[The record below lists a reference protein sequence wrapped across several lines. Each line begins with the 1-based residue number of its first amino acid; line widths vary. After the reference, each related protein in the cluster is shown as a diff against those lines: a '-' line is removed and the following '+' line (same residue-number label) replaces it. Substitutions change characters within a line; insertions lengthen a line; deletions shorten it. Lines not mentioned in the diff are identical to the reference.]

1 MAKTRGAKAGV
12 LEDGT
17 LMLFGVIGDEFDG
30 LTDKAVVEGIR
41 SLGKVEEI
49 EVLINSPG
57 GGVLHG
63 LAIYHELATNPAK
76 INVEIAG
83 VAASMASAIA
93 MAGDHI
99 RIAKNGHV
107 MIHDPWNVAV
117 GNSEELR
124 KAADLLDEYGT
135 SLAEIYAERT
145 GLPEDEIRE
154 MMTEETWMTA
164 EEAKAKGFVDE
175 IIEAAEPE
183 AFADL
188 DISELAAVP
197 AALVSQIR
205 EGKKMARD
213 KGKKKNAPAPA
224 DAGTDPN
231 PDAGT
236 DAGGTASRFHLAADA
251 RKAAQEA
258 VAAERERVRE
268 IRGLAQRHSLPE
280 TWAAT
285 RIDAGDDIG
294 DARVSALEELAKRTS
309 SGGPSGVPAGVG
321 IGTDERDKWLEGM
334 ADWLTVKAGY
344 ARLIEQ
350 HTEKR
355 PDPGQFRGMSLLD
368 IAREALHNAGVS
380 TRGLPPLEI
389 ARLAVSPR
397 AADPGLG
404 TTSDF
409 PILLENVLHKMLQ
422 AAYDTAPDQW
432 RAVAATG
439 SVMDFR
445 NHPRLRLGSLSRL
458 DKILESGEFRQLHFP
473 DAEKEVIKA
482 ETFGNLVG
490 LTRQAIVN
498 DDLDGFSRLTVMLG
512 RAAARSIEID
522 LFALFEL
529 NSGLGPTM
537 ADGNALFDAAHNNID
552 GTGGAPSV
560 TRFEAMRVLMAQQQD
575 PDNNDFLNL
584 RPDVFVGPIGLGAAA
599 RTAIEAQFDFDA
611 GGTNPQFMKPNIV
624 RDLLSTIVDTPRLSG
639 TRYYLLADPGI
650 APVFEVV
657 FLQGMESPQIE
668 VQEGFD
674 YDGVRWR
681 IRHDY
686 GVGATDF
693 RGAVTNA
700 GA

>member
-1 MAKTRGAKAGV
+1 MAKTRGVKAGV

-17 LMLFGVIGDEFDG
+17 VMLFGVIGDEFDG
-30 LTDKAVVEGIR
+30 LTDNAVVEGIK
-41 SLGKVEEI
+41 SLGEVDEI

-57 GGVLHG
+57 GDVYQG

-76 INVEIAG
+76 VNVEIAG

-93 MAGDHI
+93 MAGDII

-117 GNSEELR
+117 GDAEELR
-124 KAADLLDEYGT
+124 KAADLLDEFGT
-135 SLAEIYAERT
+135 SLAQIYAERT
-145 GLPEDEIRE
+145 GIPEDEIRE
-154 MMTEETWMTA
+154 MMAAETWMTA

-205 EGKKMARD
+205 EGKKMARS
-213 KGKKKNAPAPA
+213 KGKKNNTPTP
-224 DAGTDPN
+224 TPSTPDPK
-231 PDAGT
+231 PEPTGDT
-236 DAGGTASRFHLAADA
+236 PPRFQLAADA
-251 RKAAQEA
+251 RKVADEA

-268 IRGLAQRHSLPE
+268 IRGLAQRHGLSE
-280 TWAAT
+280 TWAAA
-285 RIDAGDDIG
+285 RIDEGDDVAA
-294 DARVSALEELAKRTS
+294 AREAALDELAKRTGT
-309 SGGPSGVPAGVG
+309 GGPSGIPAGVG
-321 IGTDERDKWLEGM
+321 VGTDERDKWLAGM
-334 ADWLTVKAGY
+334 VDWLIVKSGN
-344 ARLIEQ
+344 ARLIEK
-350 HTEKR
+350 HTEQR

-380 TRGLPPLEI
+380 TRGLPPLEV
-389 ARLAVSPR
+389 ARLALAPR
-397 AADPGLG
+397 AGDPGLG
-404 TTSDF
+404 TRSDF

-422 AAYDTAPDQW
+422 AAYETAPDQW

-439 SVMDFR
+439 SVTDFR

-458 DKILESGEFRQLHFP
+458 DALLESGEFRQLHFP
-473 DAEKEVIKA
+473 DAEKEVIA
-482 ETFGNLVG
+482 ATTFGNIIG

-498 DDLDGFSRLTVMLG
+498 DDLDDFSRMTVMLG

-537 ADGNALFDAAHNNID
+537 SDTNPLFDAAHSNID

-560 TRFEAMRVLMAQQQD
+560 ARFEAMRVLMAQQQD
-575 PDNNDFLNL
+575 PAGKDFLNL
-584 RPDVFVGPIGLGAAA
+584 RPAVFVGPIGLGAAA
-599 RTAIEAQFDFDA
+599 RTAINAEFDFDA
-611 GGTNPQFMKPNIV
+611 ETSGGLGKFMKPNVV
-624 RDLLSTIVDTPRLSG
+624 RDLLDTIVDTPWLTG
-639 TRYYLLADPGI
+639 TRYYLLADPDI

-700 GA
+700 GS